1 MDYTER
7 KEQYKAALMKWK
19 ADNNINWY
27 ARIPEKPKLRQGED
41 ALEYAKKLCEYNK
54 IVKTWQTA
62 PKPEDFD
69 VSNTLNEHFLIRIG
83 LVLRFGA
90 QHVKLFNFRL
100 LSELDD
106 FLDFLFRQGFRYDYI
121 EKKDGGVEID
131 IDRSYDFVFSEGST
145 RFNLAIASADGVHIT
160 GFYFYNE
167 NGYKDESQRVNTI
180 ADMHDFFMKDKRVVT
195 KKIKS
200 EKGCHNFI
208 QDYIAPY
215 EAARIQ
221 DDRFY
226 ITTIDEYKKLPKYR
240 WPTIKGEWVV
250 WAVIIGFL
258 ALTAYSVFIGFSSKD
273 DSTQINTL
281 VDKSV
286 ADRDKV
292 YICTSPNAR
301 KYHTTPSCRWL
312 DNCSGDIKEVSL
324 SFAETQGK
332 TPCKGCQ

>member
-41 ALEYAKKLCEYNK
+41 ALEYAKRLSEYNR
-54 IVKTWQTA
+54 IVKAWQNA
-62 PKPEDFD
+62 PRPEDFD
-69 VSNTLNEHFLIRIG
+69 VSNTLNEHFVIRIG

-106 FLDFLFRQGFRYDYI
+106 FQNFLFRQGFRYDYI
-121 EKKDGGVEID
+121 EKKDGGVEIN
-131 IDRSYDFVFSEGST
+131 IDRRYDFVFSEESA

-180 ADMHDFFMKDKRVVT
+180 ADMHDFFMKDKRVIT

-226 ITTIDEYKKLPKYR
+226 ITTIEEYKTLPKYK
-240 WPTIKGEWVV
+240 WPSVKGEWVV
-250 WAVIIGFL
+250 WAIIIGFL
-258 ALTAYSVFIGFSSKD
+258 SLTVYSTFFGFSSKEED
-273 DSTQINTL
+273 FSINTF
-281 VDKSV
+281 VDKSAV
-286 ADRDKV
+286 ETDAV
-292 YICTSPNAR
+292 YICTGLNAK
-301 KYHTTPSCRWL
+301 KYHSTPKCRWL
-312 DNCSGDIKEVSL
+312 ENCSGEIEEVTL
-324 SFAETQGK
+324 DEAESQGK
-332 TPCKGCQ
+332 SPCKGCN